1 MKHRIHNHSDMEKRY
16 GISEDHCI
24 IDIGLY
30 LAILHTFGTHFD
42 DSATELVQHLRK
54 IQQIHKLVQILNKS
68 LGYSYIKETQ
78 NEFS

>member
-1 MKHRIHNHSDMEKRY
+1 MKHRIHNHSDMERRY

-24 IDIGLY
+24 IDTGLY

-54 IQQIHKLVQILNKS
+54 IQQELKE
-68 LGYSYIKETQ
+68 IKAIVNRIRTW
-78 NEFS
+78 